1 VFSSHPHSRIYDLL
15 TGASESNPPDF
26 VWKAS
31 EEREEALA
39 RVRRDENVEQ
49 NREIAVEMAEIV
61 RRFCELHAT

>member
-1 VFSSHPHSRIYDLL
+1 MCELL
-15 TGASESNPPDF
+15 TKDSESNPPEF

-39 RVRRDENVEQ
+39 RVRREENVEG
-49 NREIAVEMAEIV
+49 NRGIAVEMAEIV